1 MASGVATTP
10 EFTYEPSPWID
21 FFAAYE
27 PLPLQGS
34 LEWITNRADELK
46 EDIRVLLST
55 RKNTTERMFLLDT
68 LQHLGIDCHFEEQ
81 INVVLRQILESEI
94 SNSNLH
100 EVSLRFQLLR
110 EKGHWV
116 SPDVFNKFRSED
128 GSFIR
133 DIINDPKGLLSL
145 YNATHLLVHGEK
157 TLEEA
162 MDFSRHHLKLMSGSL
177 KFPLDKQ
184 VQRALCI
191 PLPRTNKRVEMMH
204 YILEYEQE
212 DHTLILLEL
221 AKLDFNLQQHVH
233 LKELKAI
240 TRWWKDFSGC
250 IRLSFIRDR
259 VVEGFTWASVL
270 FYDTGFEFVRS
281 IITKMIV
288 LITTLDDIYDN
299 HATLEDC
306 RKLHEAIQ
314 RWDHSAVSIL
324 PKYLKKFYM
333 EMLRTFQNIEVAM
346 PININYDMAHLKR
359 AVQNNVMGYLHEAEW
374 SHQNH
379 KPSFVDHVKL
389 TSMNIG
395 VPAICVSMMTCMND
409 QMMKPALEWAAS
421 VPDVIIAVGKI
432 SRFMNDIGAF
442 ERRKCKGDL
451 PSTVERYISE
461 HCVTSE
467 VAIKRIDT
475 LMEEEWRNL
484 NQARFE
490 NHALLPALQQFISLA
505 ISTTFFY
512 GNRNDVYTHS
522 TNIGCTIESLFIKPI

>member
-21 FFAAYE
+21 FFAAHE
-27 PLPLQGS
+27 QLPLQ
-34 LEWITNRADELK
+34 
-46 EDIRVLLST
+46 
-55 RKNTTERMFLLDT
+55 
-68 LQHLGIDCHFEEQ
+68 Q
-81 INVVLRQILESEI
+81 INMVLRQILESEI

-100 EVSLRFQLLR
+100 EVSLRFRLLR
-110 EKGHWV
+110 EQGHWV

-133 DIINDPKGLLSL
+133 DIMNDPKGLLSL

-221 AKLDFNLQQHVH
+221 AKHDFNLQQHVH

-240 TRWWKDFSGC
+240 T
-250 IRLSFIRDR
+250 
-259 VVEGFTWASVL
+259 
-270 FYDTGFEFVRS
+270 
-281 IITKMIV
+281 
-288 LITTLDDIYDN
+288 
-299 HATLEDC
+299 
-306 RKLHEAIQ
+306 

-333 EMLRTFQNIEVAM
+333 EILRTFQNVEVEM
-346 PININYDMAHLKR
+346 PININYDIAHLKR

-389 TSMNIG
+389 TSLNIG

-442 ERRKCKGDL
+442 VRRKCKGDL

-467 VAIKRIDT
+467 VAITRIDT
-475 LMEEEWRNL
+475 LMEEEWRTL
-484 NQARFE
+484 NQDRFK

-505 ISTTFFY
+505 ISTIFFY
-512 GNRNDVYTHS
+512 GNRNDVYTHK
-522 TNIGCTIESLFIKPI
+522 THIGCTIESLFIKPI